1 MSPLCSMDAL
11 RTGKLSS
18 NGIRLMDHLLWK
30 LCYPKQ
36 HPCFTVILEA
46 MKGHQDAVT
55 DVEPSL
61 LSGDAP
67 RQIYIAQ
74 LFYASLLQVHFL
86 PKACDRSVALE
97 NTDFSLYLR
106 AKWSMD
112 YAQKVFLHAVLFVR
126 LPWVCHQPRLCS
138 VKTLQWKEK
147 MFLQI
152 ISQRF
157 CSSFEKLEGHLQ
169 IKLVFLLKSTH

>member
-1 MSPLCSMDAL
+1 
-11 RTGKLSS
+11 
-18 NGIRLMDHLLWK
+18 
-30 LCYPKQ
+30 
-36 HPCFTVILEA
+36 

-106 AKWSMD
+106 AKCSMD
-112 YAQKVFLHAVLFVR
+112 YAQKVFLHAGQNQA
-126 LPWVCHQPRLCS
+126 LPKASPGS
-138 VKTLQWKEK
+138 
-147 MFLQI
+147 
-152 ISQRF
+152 
-157 CSSFEKLEGHLQ
+157 EKLKRHTCELLRNGGRVGAEVLAWKFDEIDQETIEGDWNKFYQGFYGAFDDQFAAMDAVLNGKELYAHWAFENSLDKYPGVNFDVPPP
-169 IKLVFLLKSTH
+169 I